1 MEQMTEQPAELDRL
15 RDRFVGEWDLDL
27 TIRMPDGST
36 MTGRGTAS
44 VREVSRGYGIE
55 SVLAYTVGGIP
66 YEETDLWS
74 YDRWGE
80 RIHMFGVGSDGSVH
94 DHTGGWKDADTLE
107 LHWRG
112 VQAGG
117 EAEETVTATW
127 ESADTVRIRSEV
139 TIRGKPGPATDSVGR
154 KRTG

>member
-1 MEQMTEQPAELDRL
+1 MEQAMEQPAELDRL
-15 RDRFVGEWDLDL
+15 KDRFVGEWDLDL

-44 VREVSRGYGIE
+44 VREVSRGHGIE
-55 SVLAYTVGGIP
+55 SVLDYTVGGLS
-66 YEETDLWS
+66 YVETDLWS

-80 RIHMFGVGSDGSVH
+80 MIHMFGVGSDGSVH
-94 DHTGGWKDADTLE
+94 DHTGRWKDADTLE

-112 VQAGG
+112 VQEGG
-117 EAEETVTATW
+117 ETEETVTATW

-139 TIRGKPGPATDSVGR
+139 TIQGKPGPTTDSVGR
-154 KRTG
+154 KRKG